1 MSEETQGLRTLHDR
15 LFKEFLHRFL
25 PDFLWVFFP
34 AEAERLNFATL
45 RFLDKELII
54 NFPDQE
60 LRITDVVAE
69 VETWDGISEAII
81 LHVEVEARDKQT
93 LAQRMN
99 EYYVLLRILR
109 QKPVLPVAL
118 VLLSG
123 VGGLIWQSYT
133 ESIFGHEVLRFHY
146 GQVGVRD
153 LSSQTYLMENSPVA
167 AALTVL
173 MQPEGESQAWLK
185 LVALQKVVE
194 SDLSD
199 GDKLFLVEFMNTYA
213 PTGELFDPREEI
225 MEKLASVE
233 QSWGERLRAEGRVE
247 GRAEGIEAGKIEI
260 QQQTL
265 LRLLQWRFQL
275 TTTEQETYRHW
286 LGQINDL
293 QKLMALLDHLLI
305 AQTVTEFTAYL
316 LSCLPTAM
324 DDQKGNASTTSK

>member
-1 MSEETQGLRTLHDR
+1 MSKESEETQGSRTLHDR

-54 NFPDQE
+54 NFPEQE

-69 VETWDGISEAII
+69 VETWDGVPEAII

-109 QKPVLPVAL
+109 QKPVLPLAL
-118 VLLSG
+118 VLLPG
-123 VGGLIWQSYT
+123 AGGLIWQSYT
-133 ESIFGHEVLRFHY
+133 ENIFGHEILHFQY

-153 LSSQTYLMENSPVA
+153 LSGQTYLQENSPVA

-173 MQPEGESQAWLK
+173 MRPEGESQAWLK
-185 LVALQKVVE
+185 LLALQKVVD
-194 SDLSD
+194 SNLSD

-225 MEKLASVE
+225 MEKLATVE
-233 QSWGERLRAEGRVE
+233 QTWGERLRAEGV
-247 GRAEGIEAGKIEI
+247 EAGKIEL

-275 TTTEQETYRHW
+275 TPAEQETYAHW

-293 QKLMALLDHLLI
+293 QKLMALLDHLLT
-305 AQTVTEFTAYL
+305 AQTVTEFTSYL
-316 LSCLPTAM
+316 RAQLPNAADTPK
-324 DDQKGNASTTSK
+324 DNASSAAK